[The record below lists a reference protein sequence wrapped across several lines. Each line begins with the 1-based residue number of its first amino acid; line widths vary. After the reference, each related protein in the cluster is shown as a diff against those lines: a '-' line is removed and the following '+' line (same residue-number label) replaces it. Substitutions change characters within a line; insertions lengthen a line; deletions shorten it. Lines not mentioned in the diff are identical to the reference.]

1 VSERSVGGAGRA
13 GPGVSWRTG
22 VTVTGPDGR
31 PWVVRRRWVP
41 RLGNDTPWQRFHRRF
56 RSTMERG
63 RKLSDA
69 GDVASDFGCGIDLL
83 EGLVVAVLLLLLLV
97 FLLMVALPLLLAL
110 LDLLVL
116 LLLALV
122 GVAARVVFRRP
133 WVVEAAHAGP
143 PVESVLRWNVVG
155 WRLSAER
162 CQEIAASLQAGIVP
176 PDGEVLAGGSG

>member
-1 VSERSVGGAGRA
+1 V

-97 FLLMVALPLLLAL
+97 FLLMVALRKP
-110 LDLLVL
+110 
-116 LLLALV
+116 
-122 GVAARVVFRRP
+122 
-133 WVVEAAHAGP
+133 
-143 PVESVLRWNVVG
+143 
-155 WRLSAER
+155 
-162 CQEIAASLQAGIVP
+162 EIAKDLRRRAP
-176 PDGEVLAGGSG
+176 PGATAGGDPSRCG

>member
-1 VSERSVGGAGRA
+1 M

-69 GDVASDFGCGIDLL
+69 GDVASDRTGLRIAAARRLLGILNSEDRFGALAFGEDINLRVPCSDAINDVINTL
-83 EGLVVAVLLLLLLV
+83 EG
-97 FLLMVALPLLLAL
+97 
-110 LDLLVL
+110 
-116 LLLALV
+116 
-122 GVAARVVFRRP
+122 
-133 WVVEAAHAGP
+133 
-143 PVESVLRWNVVG
+143 
-155 WRLSAER
+155 
-162 CQEIAASLQAGIVP
+162 
-176 PDGEVLAGGSG
+176 